1 MASSYPATA
10 SLPQSGSI
18 VSRWLLDEASGNR
31 ADIVGSNTLT
41 DNNTVLAAT
50 GYNGSLF
57 TYDNAADFEAAN
69 TEYLSIADG
78 SQSGL
83 DITGDLTLSCRVKL
97 ESIGVSHD
105 LIAKWDNGSQ
115 NAYRLGIG
123 SGDNKPYF
131 SIGSPTEKTL
141 AGATAL
147 IVGVWYHITAVYVPT
162 LRMEIYINGV
172 SDATTAVG
180 VHAALANG
188 TANFKLGSSDVPQ
201 YLDGA
206 MQDAIVWNTSLTDT
220 EVGSLA

>member
-1 MASSYPATA
+1 MSTYPSTA

-31 ADIVGSNTLT
+31 ADSVGSNTLT

-57 TYDNAADFEAAN
+57 TYDNAADFEASN
-69 TEYLSIADG
+69 SESLSIADG

-83 DITGDLTLSCRVKL
+83 DITGALTLSCRVKL
-97 ESIGVSHD
+97 ESVGVG
-105 LIAKWDNGSQ
+105 LQ
-115 NAYRLGIG
+115 NSYRFGVG
-123 SGDNKPYF
+123 TDNKINF
-131 SIGSPTEKTL
+131 SIGNPTEKNL
-141 AGATAL
+141 ASATAL
-147 IVGVWYHITAVYVPT
+147 IVGVWYDLVAVYDPVF
-162 LRMEIYINGV
+162 RMEIYINGV
-172 SDATTAVG
+172 SDSTTAIG
-180 VHAALANG
+180 VHAALSNG

-206 MQDAIVWNTSLTDT
+206 MQDVIIWNVALTDA